1 MKVEVGILLFSTQQV
16 EFLKNEVKNKF
27 YSQESRALEKLLGSH
42 SVKDRRNFELF
53 EVKRSVSEFLKF
65 QIQTEEG

>member
-1 MKVEVGILLFSTQQV
+1 LRWELYYFPRNEV
-16 EFLKNEVKNKF
+16 EFLKNEVKTKF
-27 YSQESRALEKLLGSH
+27 LSQESRALEKLLGTH